1 MIKKYAI
8 SQIKS
13 LLIIFL
19 LLFFTWKM
27 GEGIASGK
35 LKYVYMP
42 IGLAVLISLPYFAR
56 RLGSFPFLL
65 GLIFIFW
72 IPVSTGLVHLSQYLE
87 MMWPAEFGMWILL
100 AVILIHGSATKNTRF
115 YHTVNIFPFIPLLLI
130 ITGFLLAN
138 LTSGIFFRG
147 NEVPSFRVGF
157 IMPFITLFLFL
168 YFINS
173 LHKANRAIWVF
184 LISSGIFVAIYL
196 FAPTVAP
203 VKFLA
208 QPGSER
214 LYKLIKLPLCSRI
227 FITPANGAI
236 CISSVLSIA
245 YLLFIQSKTI
255 YKKLVTLT
263 VLGMCISA
271 LILSQG
277 RSAIIGS
284 MCAVLAIEF
293 FYAVFYRKTALS
305 LKLFFKPLLIGC
317 IILVT
322 VFIKASTST
331 DTYYREHGLQLFK
344 NPIKLIEDS
353 GRWGRWTE
361 AVHVIKENPFGVGIW
376 GYPSTDNQS
385 WVAHNLYLYLWLS
398 FGFVGLIGFLL
409 LLAHLIKLFYT
420 VLHSLNRDKI
430 MFSILGLGC
439 IVIIMVSGMSSPIFW
454 SPWEVLIFWLPIGIS
469 TAAVSLPEPLL
480 ENV

>member
-35 LKYVYMP
+35 LKHVYLP
-42 IGLAVLISLPYFAR
+42 IGIAVSISLPYFAR

-72 IPVSTGLVHLSQYLE
+72 VPVSAGLGNISQYLD

-100 AVILIHGSATKNTRF
+100 AVILIHGSVTKNAYF
-115 YHTVNIFPFIPLLLI
+115 DHTVYVFPFIPLLLI

-138 LTSGIFFRG
+138 LTSGHFFRG
-147 NEVPSFRVGF
+147 YEIPSFRVGF
-157 IMPFITLFLFL
+157 ILPFIALFLFL
-168 YFINS
+168 YFMNS
-173 LHKANRAIWVF
+173 LHKTNRAIWAF
-184 LISSGIFVAIYL
+184 LISSGLFVAIYL

-203 VKFLA
+203 VEYFE
-208 QPGSER
+208 QQGSER
-214 LYKLIKLPLCSRI
+214 LYKLIMLPLCERI
-227 FITPANGAI
+227 YITPANGAI
-236 CISSVLSIA
+236 CISSVLSVS
-245 YLLFIQSKTI
+245 YLLFIKFKTI
-255 YKKLVTLT
+255 FKKLVALT
-263 VLGMCISA
+263 VLGMCISS

-277 RSAIIGS
+277 RSAIIGVT
-284 MCAVLAIEF
+284 CAVLAIEF
-293 FYAVFYRKTALS
+293 FYAVFYRKTGLS
-305 LKLFFKPLLIGC
+305 LKVFLKPFLIGC
-317 IILVT
+317 IILVA

-331 DTYYREHGLQLFK
+331 DTYYREHGLQLFQ
-344 NPIKLIEDS
+344 NPINLVKDS
-353 GRWGRWTE
+353 GRLGRWTD
-361 AVHVIKENPFGVGIW
+361 AVHVIKKNPLGVGIW
-376 GYPSTDNQS
+376 GYPSTNNQS

-409 LLAHLIKLFYT
+409 LLAHLIKLFYAG
-420 VLHSLNRDKI
+420 LHSLNRDKV

-439 IVIIMVSGMSSPIFW
+439 VVIIMVSGMSSPIFW
-454 SPWEVLIFWLPIGIS
+454 SPWEVLIFWFPISIS
-469 TAAVSLPEPLL
+469 AAAVSIPVSSPK
-480 ENV
+480 NV